1 LARIRQED
9 VEAVR
14 DRTDIVSL
22 VQQYVGLKKT
32 GARWSGLCPFHTE
45 KTASFSVDPAKGL
58 FYCFGCGKGGNAFHF
73 VQEIEQLSFPEAVER
88 LASRAGVT
96 LRYENVSPGE
106 RQAMGRRQSLFRANG
121 RAAELFH
128 RMLLSGREGEDARA
142 YLAARGISKE
152 AAEEFGI
159 GYAPR
164 YSDFLLRRMTRD
176 FSSEILVE
184 AGLAHKDARGE
195 VRDSFRGRV
204 IFPVHDLSGRVVGFG
219 ARLLDGEGPKY
230 LNTRE
235 TEVYRKGQ
243 LLYNLHRAKTE
254 VSRTATAYVVEGY
267 TDVIALHGAGVPA
280 AVATCGTALGEGH
293 FELLRR
299 FAERVVLA
307 FDSDEAG
314 AGAAQKAYS
323 FHERYPLEALVL
335 VLPEGLDPA
344 DFVEDRGPEAF
355 AEEAGRAVPLVEFMI
370 RRTLRG
376 RDLVTPEGRARAVQA
391 ALPIIDGLEDPVRRG
406 QYAGLLADLAG
417 VSSADVQ
424 LELGRPG
431 RRPAPARTGAPDRTE
446 RGPREA
452 RSAAREVE
460 KEALKILAQHPEAS
474 ESLVQELREDQFE
487 TQRYRKAFDLLR
499 KAPDP
504 AAVVGQVSDPALAQ
518 LVAEL
523 TVEPLKGETTPRYA
537 RHVLWRLVEY
547 SLKRQIEAIK
557 RELQRLNPV
566 TETDAHE
573 RLFKELVALEAERR
587 EARVRADQEA

>member
-14 DRTDIVSL
+14 DRTDIVAL
-22 VQQYVGLKKT
+22 VQQYVGLKKS

-106 RQAMGRRQSLFRANG
+106 RRAMGRRQALYRANA
-121 RAAELFH
+121 RAAELYQG
-128 RMLLSGREGEDARA
+128 MLLGGREGEDARK
-142 YLAARGISKE
+142 YLASRGISKD

-164 YSDFLLRRMTRD
+164 YPDYLLRRMTKD
-176 FSSEILVE
+176 FSTELLVD
-184 AGLAHKDARGE
+184 AGLAHKDGRGE

-204 IFPVHDLSGRVVGFG
+204 IFPVYDLSGREVGFG
-219 ARLLDGEGPKY
+219 ARLLEGEGPKY

-243 LLYNLHRAKTE
+243 LLYNLHRAKTDI
-254 VSRTATAYVVEGY
+254 SRTATAYVVEGY
-267 TDVIALHGAGVPA
+267 TDVIALHGAGIPS

-299 FAERVVLA
+299 FAEKVVLA

-314 AGAAQKAYS
+314 AGAAQKAYA

-344 DFVEDRGPEAF
+344 DLVKERGAEAF
-355 AEEAGRAVPLVEFMI
+355 AAEVERAVPLVEFMI
-370 RRTLRG
+370 RRALRD
-376 RDLVTPEGRARAVQA
+376 RDLSSPEGRTRSVQA
-391 ALPIIDGLEDPVRRG
+391 ALPFVEGLQDPVRRG
-406 QYAGLLADLAG
+406 QYAGLLADLTG
-417 VSSADVQ
+417 VSATDVQ
-424 LELGRPG
+424 LELGRSPLPG
-431 RRPAPARTGAPDRTE
+431 DQPAAARAT
-446 RGPREA
+446 REA
-452 RSAAREVE
+452 RSPAREVE
-460 KEALKILAQHPEAS
+460 KEALKLLAQHREVSDA
-474 ESLVQELREDQFE
+474 LLQELREDLFE
-487 TQRYRKAFDLLR
+487 TQRYRKAFELLR
-499 KAPDP
+499 KSPDP
-504 AAVVGQVSDPALAQ
+504 AAAVGEVSDPTLAQ

-523 TVEPLKGETTPRYA
+523 TVEPVKGEATDRYA

-547 SLKRQIEAIK
+547 SLKRQIDRLK

-587 EARVRADQEA
+587 EARARADQEA

>member
-22 VQQYVGLKKT
+22 VQQYVGLKKA

-106 RQAMGRRQSLFRANG
+106 RRAMGRRQSLFRANG
-121 RAAELFH
+121 RAAELYH
-128 RMLLSGREGEDARA
+128 HMLLQGREGEDARA
-142 YLAARGISKE
+142 YLASRGISRE

-164 YSDFLLRRMTRD
+164 YPDFLLRRMTRD
-176 FSSEILVE
+176 FSSEILVD

-204 IFPVHDLSGRVVGFG
+204 IFPVRDLSGRVVGFG
-219 ARLLDGEGPKY
+219 ARLLEGEGPKY

-243 LLYNLHRAKTE
+243 LLYNLHRAKAE
-254 VSRTATAYVVEGY
+254 MSRTATGYVVEGY

-314 AGAAQKAYS
+314 SGAAQKAYA

-344 DFVEDRGPEAF
+344 DFVKERGPEAF

-370 RRTLRG
+370 RRALRG
-376 RDLVTPEGRARAVQA
+376 RDLGTPEGRARAVQA
-391 ALPIIDGLEDPVRRG
+391 ALPIIYGLEDPVRRG
-406 QYAGLLADLAG
+406 QYGGLRADLTG

-431 RRPAPARTGAPDRTE
+431 RTSPAGAPNGGQ

-452 RSAAREVE
+452 RSPVREVE

-474 ESLVQELREDQFE
+474 ESLVQQLREDHFE
-487 TQRYRKAFDLLR
+487 TLRYRKAFGLLR
-499 KAPDP
+499 NAPDP
-504 AAVVGQVSDPALAQ
+504 SSVVSGVSDPALAQ

-523 TVEPLKGETTPRYA
+523 TVEPIKGEASPRYA

-557 RELQRLNPV
+557 RELQHLNPV

-573 RLFKELVALEAERR
+573 GLFKELVAREAERR

>member
-14 DRTDIVSL
+14 DRTDVVALI
-22 VQQYVGLKKT
+22 QQYVGLKKS

-88 LASRAGVT
+88 LAARAGIS

-106 RQAMGRRQSLFRANG
+106 RRSMGRRQALYRANA
-121 RAAELFH
+121 RAAELYH
-128 RMLLSGREGEDARA
+128 GMLLGGREGEDARK
-142 YLAARGISKE
+142 YLASRGISKE

-164 YSDFLLRRMTRD
+164 YPDFLLRRMTKD
-176 FSSEILVE
+176 FSTEVLVD
-184 AGLAHKDARGE
+184 AGLAHKDGRGE

-204 IFPVHDLSGRVVGFG
+204 IFPVNDLSGREVGFG
-219 ARLLDGEGPKY
+219 ARLLEGEGPKY

-235 TEVYRKGQ
+235 TVVYRKGQ
-243 LLYNLHRAKTE
+243 LLYNLHRAKAE

-267 TDVIALHGAGVPA
+267 TDVIALYGAGIPG

-299 FAERVVLA
+299 FAEKVVLA

-323 FHERYPLEALVL
+323 FHERFPLEALVL

-344 DFVEDRGPEAF
+344 DFVKERGAEAF
-355 AEEAGRAVPLVEFMI
+355 GTEVERAVPLVEFMI
-370 RRTLRG
+370 RRTLEG
-376 RDLVTPEGRARAVQA
+376 RDLSSPEGRTRSVQA
-391 ALPIIDGLEDPVRRG
+391 ALPIVQGLQDPVRRG
-406 QYAGLLADLAG
+406 QYAGLLADLTG
-417 VSSADVQ
+417 VSASDIQ
-424 LELGRPG
+424 LELSRTSGPADDGRTA
-431 RRPAPARTGAPDRTE
+431 APRAA
-446 RGPREA
+446 REA
-452 RSAAREVE
+452 RSPAREVE
-460 KEALKILAQHPEAS
+460 KEALKLLAQHREAS
-474 ESLVQELREDQFE
+474 AALMQELREDLFE
-487 TQRYRKAFDLLR
+487 TQRYRKAFELLR
-499 KAPDP
+499 KSPDP
-504 AAVVGQVSDPALAQ
+504 AAAVGEVSDPALAQ

-523 TVEPLKGETTPRYA
+523 TVEPVKGEATDRYA

-547 SLKRQIEAIK
+547 SLKRQIDRLK

-587 EARVRADQEA
+587 EARTRADQEA

>member
-1 LARIRQED
+1 MARIRQED

-14 DRTDIVSL
+14 ERTDIVTL
-22 VQQYVGLKKT
+22 VQQYVTLKKS

-45 KTASFSVDPAKGL
+45 KTPSFSVDPAKGL

-73 VQEIEQLSFPEAVER
+73 VQEIEGLTFPEAVER

-106 RQAMGRRQSLFRANG
+106 RRSMGKRQALYRANA
-121 RAAELFH
+121 RAAELYH
-128 RMLLSGREGEDARA
+128 GMLLRGREGADARA
-142 YLAARGISKE
+142 YLGSRGISKE

-159 GYAPR
+159 GYATR
-164 YSDFLLRRMTRD
+164 YADFLLRRMTRD
-176 FSSEILVE
+176 FSAEILVE
-184 AGLAHKDARGE
+184 AGLATKDARGE

-219 ARLLDGEGPKY
+219 ARLLEGEGPKY

-235 TEVYRKGQ
+235 TEIYRKGQ
-243 LLYNLHRAKTE
+243 LLYNLHRAKAE
-254 VSRTATAYVVEGY
+254 IGRTATAYVVEGY

-314 AGAAQKAYS
+314 AGAAQKAYG

-344 DFVEDRGPEAF
+344 DFVKERGAEAF
-355 AEEAGRAVPLVEFMI
+355 SREAARAVPLVEFMI

-376 RDLVTPEGRARAVQA
+376 RDLTTPEGRARAVQA
-391 ALPIIDGLEDPVRRG
+391 ALPIVEGLEDPVRRG
-406 QYAGLLADLAG
+406 EYGGLLADLAG
-417 VSSADVQ
+417 VSATDVE
-424 LELGRPG
+424 LELSRSAPG
-431 RRPAPARTGAPDRTE
+431 RREGASVPAAAARE
-446 RGPREA
+446 PR
-452 RSAAREVE
+452 SPVREVE
-460 KEALKILAQHPEAS
+460 KEALKMLAQHPEAA
-474 ESLVQELREDQFE
+474 ETLVREIREDHFE

-499 KAPDP
+499 KARDP
-504 AAVVGQVSDPALAQ
+504 AAVVGEVADPALAQ

-523 TVEPLKGETTPRYA
+523 SVEPVKGEPTSRYA
-537 RHVLWRLVEY
+537 RHVQWRLIEY
-547 SLKRQIEAIK
+547 SLKRQIEGIK
-557 RELQRLNPV
+557 RELQRINPIS
-566 TETDAHE
+566 ETDQHE

-587 EARVRADQEA
+587 EARSRADQEA

>member
-14 DRTDIVSL
+14 DRTDIVAL
-22 VQQYVGLKKT
+22 VQQYVGLKKS

-106 RQAMGRRQSLFRANG
+106 RRAMGRRQALYRANA
-121 RAAELFH
+121 RAAELYH
-128 RMLLSGREGEDARA
+128 GMLLGGREGEDARK
-142 YLAARGISKE
+142 YLASRGISKE

-164 YSDFLLRRMTRD
+164 YPDYLLRRMTKD
-176 FSSEILVE
+176 FSTEVLVDS
-184 AGLAHKDARGE
+184 GLAHKDGRGE

-204 IFPVHDLSGRVVGFG
+204 IFPVHDLSGREVGFG
-219 ARLLDGEGPKY
+219 ARLLEGEGPKY

-243 LLYNLHRAKTE
+243 LLYNLHRAKTDI
-254 VSRTATAYVVEGY
+254 SRTATAYVVEGY
-267 TDVIALHGAGVPA
+267 TDVIALHGAGIA
-280 AVATCGTALGEGH
+280 SAVATCGTALGEGH

-299 FAERVVLA
+299 FAEKVVLA

-314 AGAAQKAYS
+314 AGAAQKAYA
-323 FHERYPLEALVL
+323 FHERYPLEAMVL

-344 DFVEDRGPEAF
+344 DFVKDRGAEAF
-355 AEEAGRAVPLVEFMI
+355 AGEVERAVPLVEFMI
-370 RRTLRG
+370 RRALRD
-376 RDLVTPEGRARAVQA
+376 RDLSSPEGRARSVQA
-391 ALPIIDGLEDPVRRG
+391 ALPIVEGLQDPVRRG
-406 QYAGLLADLAG
+406 QYAGLLADLTG
-417 VSSADVQ
+417 VSPTDVQ
-424 LELGRPG
+424 LELGRTPREG
-431 RRPAPARTGAPDRTE
+431 ESPRAARP
-446 RGPREA
+446 PREA
-452 RSAAREVE
+452 RSPTREVE
-460 KEALKILAQHPEAS
+460 KEALKLLAQHREVS
-474 ESLVQELREDQFE
+474 DGLLQELREDLFE
-487 TQRYRKAFDLLR
+487 TQRYRKAFELLR
-499 KAPDP
+499 KSPDP
-504 AAVVGQVSDPALAQ
+504 ATAVGEVSDPALAQ

-523 TVEPLKGETTPRYA
+523 TVEPVKGETTDRYA
-537 RHVLWRLVEY
+537 RHVLWRLVEF
-547 SLKRQIEAIK
+547 SLKRQIDGLK

-573 RLFKELVALEAERR
+573 RLFKELVALEAEKR
-587 EARVRADQEA
+587 EARTRADQEA

>member
-14 DRTDIVSL
+14 ERTDIVTL
-22 VQQYVGLKKT
+22 IQQYVGLKKS

-45 KTASFSVDPAKGL
+45 KTPSFSVDPAKGL

-73 VQEIEQLSFPEAVER
+73 VQEIEGLPFPEAVER

-106 RQAMGRRQSLFRANG
+106 RRAMGKRQALYRANS

-128 RMLLSGREGEDARA
+128 QMLLHGREGADARS
-142 YLAARGISKE
+142 YLGSRGISKE

-164 YSDFLLRRMTRD
+164 YPDFLLRRMTRD
-176 FSSEILVE
+176 FSAEILVE
-184 AGLAHKDARGE
+184 AGLATKDGRGE

-219 ARLLDGEGPKY
+219 ARLLEGDGPKY

-235 TEVYRKGQ
+235 TEIYRKGQ
-243 LLYNLHRAKTE
+243 LLYNLHRAKADIG
-254 VSRTATAYVVEGY
+254 RTATAYVVEGY

-314 AGAAQKAYS
+314 AGAAQKAYA

-344 DFVEDRGPEAF
+344 DFVKDRGPEAF
-355 AEEAGRAVPLVEFMI
+355 AEEAARAVPLVEFMI
-370 RRTLRG
+370 RRALRG
-376 RDLVTPEGRARAVQA
+376 RDLSAPEGRARAVQA
-391 ALPIIDGLEDPVRRG
+391 ALPIVEGLEDPVRRG
-406 QYAGLLADLAG
+406 EYGGLLADLAG
-417 VSSADVQ
+417 VSATDVEM
-424 LELGRPG
+424 ELARTGRPD
-431 RRPAPARTGAPDRTE
+431 APARAAVT
-446 RGPREA
+446 REA
-452 RSAAREVE
+452 RSPGREVE
-460 KEALKILAQHPEAS
+460 KEALKMLAQHPEAA
-474 ESLVQELREDQFE
+474 ETLVRELREDHFE
-487 TQRYRKAFDLLR
+487 TQRYRKAFELLR
-499 KAPDP
+499 KTRDP
-504 AAVVGQVSDPALAQ
+504 AAVVGEIADPALAQ

-523 TVEPLKGETTPRYA
+523 TVEPVKGETTPRYA
-537 RHVLWRLVEY
+537 RHVQWRLIEN
-547 SLKRQIEAIK
+547 SLKRQIEGIK
-557 RELQRLNPV
+557 RELQRINPI
-566 TETDAHE
+566 TETDEHE
-573 RLFKELVALEAERR
+573 RLFKELVGLEAERR

>member
-14 DRTDIVSL
+14 DRTDIVAL
-22 VQQYVGLKKT
+22 VQQYVGLKKS

-45 KTASFSVDPAKGL
+45 KTPSFSVDPAKGL

-88 LASRAGVT
+88 LASRAGIT
-96 LRYENVSPGE
+96 LRYENVSTGE
-106 RQAMGRRQSLFRANG
+106 RRAMGRRQAVYRANA
-121 RAAELFH
+121 RAAELYH
-128 RMLLSGREGEDARA
+128 HMLLSGREGEDARA
-142 YLAARGISKE
+142 YLASRGISRE
-152 AAEEFGI
+152 AAREFGI

-164 YSDFLLRRMTRD
+164 YPDFLLRRMTKD
-176 FSSEILVE
+176 FSSEVLVE
-184 AGLAHKDARGE
+184 AGLALKDGRGE

-204 IFPVHDLSGRVVGFG
+204 IFPVHDLSGREVGFG
-219 ARLLDGEGPKY
+219 ARLLEGEGPKY

-235 TEVYRKGQ
+235 TAVYRKGQ

-299 FAERVVLA
+299 FAQRVVLA

-314 AGAAQKAYS
+314 AGAAQKAYA

-344 DFVEDRGPEAF
+344 DFVKEKGPEAF
-355 AEEAGRAVPLVEFMI
+355 RAEVERAVPLVEFMI

-376 RDLVTPEGRARAVQA
+376 RDLTSPEGRARSVQA
-391 ALPIIDGLEDPVRRG
+391 ALPIVEGLQDPVRRG
-406 QYAGLLADLAG
+406 QYAGMLADLTG
-417 VSSADVQ
+417 VSATDVQ
-424 LELGRPG
+424 LELGRRPG
-431 RRPAPARTGAPDRTE
+431 PGDGGQDRPPQAAA
-446 RGPREA
+446 REA
-452 RSAAREVE
+452 RSPAREVE
-460 KEALKILAQHPEAS
+460 KEALKLLAQHREAS
-474 ESLVQELREDQFE
+474 DGLAQELREDHFE
-487 TQRYRKAFDLLR
+487 TQRYRKAFELLR
-499 KAPDP
+499 KTPD
-504 AAVVGQVSDPALAQ
+504 AAVAVGQVSDPALAQ

-523 TVEPLKGETTPRYA
+523 TVEPVKGEPTDRYA
-537 RHVLWRLVEY
+537 RTVLWRLVEN
-547 SLKRQIEAIK
+547 SLKRQIEALK
-557 RELQRLNPV
+557 RDLQRLNPV

-573 RLFKELVALEAERR
+573 RLFKELVVLEAERR
-587 EARVRADQEA
+587 DARVRADQEA

>member
-14 DRTDIVSL
+14 DRTDIVAL
-22 VQQYVGLKKT
+22 IQQYVGLKKS

-106 RQAMGRRQSLFRANG
+106 RRAMGRRQALYRANA
-121 RAAELFH
+121 RAAELYH
-128 RMLLSGREGEDARA
+128 GMLLGGREGEDARK
-142 YLAARGISKE
+142 YLASRGISKE

-164 YSDFLLRRMTRD
+164 YPDYLLRRMTKD
-176 FSSEILVE
+176 FSTEVLVDS
-184 AGLAHKDARGE
+184 GLAHKDGRGE

-204 IFPVHDLSGRVVGFG
+204 IFPVHDLSGREVGFG
-219 ARLLDGEGPKY
+219 ARLLEGEGPKY

-243 LLYNLHRAKTE
+243 LLYNLHRAKTDI
-254 VSRTATAYVVEGY
+254 SRTATAYVVEGY
-267 TDVIALHGAGVPA
+267 TDVIALHGAGIPS

-299 FAERVVLA
+299 FAEKVVLA

-344 DFVEDRGPEAF
+344 DFVKERGPEAF
-355 AEEAGRAVPLVEFMI
+355 AAEVERAVPLVEFMI
-370 RRTLRG
+370 RRALRG
-376 RDLVTPEGRARAVQA
+376 RDLSSPEGRTRSVQA
-391 ALPIIDGLEDPVRRG
+391 ALPIVDGLEDPVRRG

-417 VSSADVQ
+417 VSSTDIQ
-424 LELGRPG
+424 LEL
-431 RRPAPARTGAPDRTE
+431 RRAPRQGEQPRAARAS
-446 RGPREA
+446 REA
-452 RSAAREVE
+452 RSPAREVE
-460 KEALKILAQHPEAS
+460 KEALKLMAQHREVSDA
-474 ESLVQELREDQFE
+474 LLQELREDLFE
-487 TQRYRKAFDLLR
+487 TQRYRKAFELLR
-499 KAPDP
+499 KSPDP
-504 AAVVGQVSDPALAQ
+504 ASAVGEVSDPALAQ

-523 TVEPLKGETTPRYA
+523 TVEPVKGETTDRYA
-537 RHVLWRLVEY
+537 RHVLWRLVEF
-547 SLKRQIEAIK
+547 SLKRQVDGLK

-573 RLFKELVALEAERR
+573 RLFKELVALEAEKR
-587 EARVRADQEA
+587 EARTRADQEA

>member
-14 DRTDIVSL
+14 ERTDIVTL
-22 VQQYVGLKKT
+22 VQQYVGLKKS

-45 KTASFSVDPAKGL
+45 KTPSFSVDPAKGL

-73 VQEIEQLSFPEAVER
+73 VQEIEGLTFPEAVER

-96 LRYENVSPGE
+96 LRYENVSPGD
-106 RQAMGRRQSLFRANG
+106 RRAMGQRQGLYRANT

-128 RMLLSGREGEDARA
+128 QMLLHGREGADARN
-142 YLAARGISKE
+142 YLGSRGISKE

-164 YSDFLLRRMTRD
+164 YPDFLLRRMTRD
-176 FSSEILVE
+176 FSAEILVE
-184 AGLAHKDARGE
+184 AGLATKDGRGE

-219 ARLLDGEGPKY
+219 ARLLEGDGPKY

-235 TEVYRKGQ
+235 TEIYRKGQ
-243 LLYNLHRAKTE
+243 LLYNLHRAKADIG
-254 VSRTATAYVVEGY
+254 RTATAYVVEGY

-314 AGAAQKAYS
+314 AGAAQKAYA
-323 FHERYPLEALVL
+323 FHEKYPLEALVL

-344 DFVEDRGPEAF
+344 DFVKDRGPEAF
-355 AEEAGRAVPLVEFMI
+355 AEEAARAVPLVEFMI
-370 RRTLRG
+370 RRALRG
-376 RDLVTPEGRARAVQA
+376 RDLSAPEGRARAVQA
-391 ALPIIDGLEDPVRRG
+391 ALPIVEGLEDPVRRG
-406 QYAGLLADLAG
+406 EYGGLLADLAG
-417 VSSADVQ
+417 VSATDIEM
-424 LELGRPG
+424 ELARGG
-431 RRPAPARTGAPDRTE
+431 RRDAPAARAAVT
-446 RGPREA
+446 REA
-452 RSAAREVE
+452 RSPAREVE
-460 KEALKILAQHPEAS
+460 KEALKMLAQHPEAA
-474 ESLVQELREDQFE
+474 ETLVREVREDHFE
-487 TQRYRKAFDLLR
+487 TQRYRKAFELLR
-499 KAPDP
+499 KARDP
-504 AAVVGQVSDPALAQ
+504 AAVVGEVADPALAQ

-523 TVEPLKGETTPRYA
+523 TVEPVKGETTPRYA
-537 RHVLWRLVEY
+537 RHVQWRLIEN
-547 SLKRQIEAIK
+547 SLKRQIEGIK
-557 RELQRLNPV
+557 RELQRINPI
-566 TETDAHE
+566 TETDEHE
-573 RLFKELVALEAERR
+573 RLFKELVGLEAERR
-587 EARVRADQEA
+587 EARDRADQEA